1 MIGESLTSTM
11 RRSDESE
18 FRKCPSDVVAASKA
32 KP

>member
-1 MIGESLTSTM
+1 MTGESLSM

-18 FRKCPSDVVAASKA
+18 FRKCPSDVLAASEA